1 MKIIRNGIE
10 YELTPAEM
18 REAYLEKKFEY
29 LKEDILSKAEEM
41 GVELSDEL
49 VENIADNAE
58 KWLGNNES
66 LWESYWM
73 TIEYVLE
80 ENVDGGC

>member
-10 YELTPAEM
+10 YELTRAEM
-18 REAYLEKKFEY
+18 REAYLETKFEY
-29 LKEDILSKAEEM
+29 LKDDIKCKAEEM
-41 GVELSDEL
+41 DIELSDEQL
-49 VENIADNAE
+49 EEIADHAE

-73 TIEYVLE
+73 TIEYALE
-80 ENVDGGC
+80 ENV

>member
-10 YELTPAEM
+10 YELTHEEM
-18 REAYLEKKFEY
+18 REAYLETKFEY
-29 LKEDILSKAEEM
+29 LKDDIKCKAEEM
-41 GVELSDEL
+41 DIKLSDEL
-49 VENIADNAE
+49 VEDIADRAE

-73 TIEYVLE
+73 TIEYALE
-80 ENVDGGC
+80 ENA

>member
-29 LKEDILSKAEEM
+29 LKDDIQCKAEEM
-41 GVELSDEL
+41 DIELSDEQS
-49 VENIADNAE
+49 EEIADRAE